1 MPVSTFALDK
11 TTMKRTAYS
20 ILGVSESATEAGIE
34 RAYQM
39 RLVEIQ
45 TNMKLADADKHQEI
59 AAIDEANRILS
70 RSTSR
75 TIYDRKLAQ
84 ENADVGDQ
92 TTTDNGSLR
101 NKIIAVVVALAIAA
115 GGFYWMQQREAER
128 VLVNEERIA
137 AELKAAKATVDAE
150 KARLKFE
157 EQQRNDAAERKAS
170 EEARLEQARLQ
181 REQDMQA
188 EKFVALPQA
197 APQKSAAEINR
208 DNFKREINQIIQQR
222 EGDRQQRQA
231 QQEVDRQKRY
241 LQQLEDE
248 ERLAAQRRANSANPD
263 PRSPR

>member
-1 MPVSTFALDK
+1 
-11 TTMKRTAYS
+11 MKRNAYS
-20 ILGVSESATEAGIE
+20 ILGVANSATEAGIE

-45 TNMKLADADKHQEI
+45 TNMKLADADKLQEI
-59 AAIDEANRILS
+59 AALEEANRILS

-75 TIYDRKLAQ
+75 ASYDRKLAQ
-84 ENADVGDQ
+84 ENADVADTVSADSG
-92 TTTDNGSLR
+92 NMR
-101 NKIIAVVVALAIAA
+101 NKFIAVVIAVAIAA

-128 VLVNEERIA
+128 VRVNEERIA
-137 AELKAAKATVDAE
+137 TEMKAAKAAVDAE

-157 EQQRNDAAERKAS
+157 EQQRTDAAERRAS

-231 QQEVDRQKRY
+231 QQEVDRQRRY

-248 ERLAAQRRANSANPD
+248 ERLAAQRRANTANPD